1 MCCLKNG
8 RIIEVLKQ
16 VLCMKLMKRVL
27 KKRWSLPFLFL
38 LSSSFLVLSCS
49 GNITT
54 EEVAKPLSEEER
66 ELEYRKTTAQE
77 AVIKTKKKFED
88 SSKNYNAIQEKIKS
102 AEEDLNKVHAKQK
115 FLESA
120 LEKAEQERI
129 NIEKEVAAL
138 DAKIAG
144 KKVGY
149 PELWEAKRSTNAE
162 MQAAKREY
170 ENEKSA
176 VSEKLEAVTATLES
190 TKNLF
195 ELFPSEVEQVSEE
208 TYISHGRE
216 FLLYI
221 FGLKILWGVF
231 TGYRPTF
238 VYPDEYKMAKVL
250 EKYRSVMVKSLDVLA
265 QVEHLN
271 FAKILKE
278 HFNRVHTSL
287 ADAIVLIERGPK
299 NLIAL
304 KKRVANAKYKLK
316 LKKQSGEV
324 EEGNDAKSP
333 EMLEFTSASNQLSEY
348 LSNLRASAQNL
359 TDAIVNLIQQYSTN
373 EIAPIKRANYE
384 EYRELFLKA
393 DAAEKA
399 HNEEESVLK
408 AHYEKKKNQV
418 EAMKLNNKRIS
429 SELREIKKEVSE
441 VQERYNSLVPQHE
454 HARQELQKS
463 EEEYRL
469 AQEEQREYS

>member
-1 MCCLKNG
+1 M
-8 RIIEVLKQ
+8 
-16 VLCMKLMKRVL
+16 
-27 KKRWSLPFLFL
+27 
-38 LSSSFLVLSCS
+38 
-49 GNITT
+49 
-54 EEVAKPLSEEER
+54 
-66 ELEYRKTTAQE
+66 
-77 AVIKTKKKFED
+77 
-88 SSKNYNAIQEKIKS
+88 
-102 AEEDLNKVHAKQK
+102 
-115 FLESA
+115 
-120 LEKAEQERI
+120 
-129 NIEKEVAAL
+129 
-138 DAKIAG
+138 
-144 KKVGY
+144 
-149 PELWEAKRSTNAE
+149 
-162 MQAAKREY
+162 
-170 ENEKSA
+170 
-176 VSEKLEAVTATLES
+176 
-190 TKNLF
+190 
-195 ELFPSEVEQVSEE
+195 
-208 TYISHGRE
+208 
-216 FLLYI
+216 
-221 FGLKILWGVF
+221 F

-238 VYPDEYKMAKVL
+238 VYPNEYKMAKVL

-271 FAKILKE
+271 FTKILKE

-299 NLIAL
+299 SLIAL
-304 KKRVANAKYKLK
+304 KKRVADAKYKLK

-333 EMLEFTSASNQLSEY
+333 EMLEFTNASNQLSEY

-408 AHYEKKKNQV
+408 ASYEKKKNQV

-441 VQERYNSLVPQHE
+441 VQERYNLLVPQHE
-454 HARQELQKS
+454 RARQELQKS